1 MGSDGQSIGR
11 EIAGV
16 DVGTFERA
24 IAGADRDSLCRAMA
38 AMRASFEGANRVD
51 AVCAVA
57 ELLRALFVRGQLDHR
72 RLDEDVFLET
82 IRTASLRSDC
92 SGAFEVLEQF
102 LLSLCAPPGRSLG
115 REIDR
120 QVYIHR
126 AIEYMCQA
134 YGNPG
139 LRIEE
144 VANYAYISTS
154 YLTLLIKRET
164 GKTFGELLT
173 EIRMEQAERL
183 LTETN
188 RKTYEV
194 AARCGFANTTYFSTV
209 FRRIYGMTPTEYRK
223 RN

>member
-16 DVGTFERA
+16 DVGAFERA

-102 LLSLCAPPGRSLG
+102 LLSLCAPLDEAWGAKLTAR
-115 REIDR
+115 
-120 QVYIHR
+120 
-126 AIEYMCQA
+126 C
-134 YGNPG
+134 
-139 LRIEE
+139 
-144 VANYAYISTS
+144 ISTAPS
-154 YLTLLIKRET
+154 STCARPT
-164 GKTFGELLT
+164 GTPGSGSRRWQTTPISALH
-173 EIRMEQAERL
+173 IS
-183 LTETN
+183 
-188 RKTYEV
+188 
-194 AARCGFANTTYFSTV
+194 RC
-209 FRRIYGMTPTEYRK
+209 
-223 RN
+223 